1 MEENTILRVDGLHE
15 HFKISRTMTIKAV
28 DGVSFTIQKGEV
40 FGFVGE
46 SGSGKSTIARTIMG
60 LYPPTGG
67 EVWYKGNR
75 ISDRAVYRQNEA
87 DIHRSMQII
96 FQDSA
101 AALNPRMT
109 VEAIISEP
117 LKVNHLYPDK
127 AALREQLLFL
137 LDRVGLDESY
147 LPKYPPELS
156 GGQRQRVAIARGIS
170 TDPDL
175 IIADEPVASLDV
187 SIQAQI
193 ITLFQHLQQEH
204 QFSFLLIAHDLAV
217 IKFISSR
224 VGVMLHGRLVELA
237 PTKELFANPL
247 HPYTKA
253 LLSAMPVPDPRF
265 EKNRKRVDY
274 DPALL
279 ADCRVMQEVSPG
291 HFVLK

>member
-40 FGFVGE
+40 FGLVGE

-291 HFVLK
+291 HFVLT